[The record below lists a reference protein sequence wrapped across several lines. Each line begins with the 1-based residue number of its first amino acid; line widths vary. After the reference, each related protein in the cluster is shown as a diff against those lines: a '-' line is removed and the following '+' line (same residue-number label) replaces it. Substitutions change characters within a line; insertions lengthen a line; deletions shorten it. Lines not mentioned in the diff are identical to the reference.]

1 MFKFSAL
8 ISSLLQQSD
17 ITAFGLHFTST
28 NKVLNLSSKIPH
40 KISQQILF
48 YPSWQNQDTHRST
61 VLHLVTVS
69 SILMISIC

>member
-17 ITAFGLHFTST
+17 ITAFGLNFTSIP
-28 NKVLNLSSKIPH
+28 KVLNLSSKIPQ

-48 YPSWQNQDTHRST
+48 YPSWQNQHTNRSK

>member
-17 ITAFGLHFTST
+17 ITAFGLNFTST
-28 NKVLNLSSKIPH
+28 PKVLNLSSKIPQ

-48 YPSWQNQDTHRST
+48 YPSSQNQHTNTST